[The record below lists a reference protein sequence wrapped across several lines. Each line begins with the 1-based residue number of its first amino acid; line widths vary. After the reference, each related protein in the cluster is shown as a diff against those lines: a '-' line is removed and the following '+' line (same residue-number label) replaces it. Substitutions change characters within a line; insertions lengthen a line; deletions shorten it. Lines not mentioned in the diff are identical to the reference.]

1 MLGRRD
7 DPQAGDFGSGKL
19 KIGTCEL
26 FQIALCRGSGREWP
40 ARHPAVWDE
49 RDVGPCLYHPTVL
62 TKLAHQ
68 AAAGAP
74 APPVV
79 VGWLVLADTALEQ
92 RVIFIFFHCLS
103 LVASIAAARTQV
115 RALLIHRRLL
125 RAHRE
130 RPCRRRTAERG

>member
-1 MLGRRD
+1 
-7 DPQAGDFGSGKL
+7 L

-115 RALLIHRRLL
+115 RFSAIADCC
-125 RAHRE
+125 AH
-130 RPCRRRTAERG
+130 TASGHVAAAPPSVAKNFRGPM

>member
-1 MLGRRD
+1 
-7 DPQAGDFGSGKL
+7 
-19 KIGTCEL
+19 IGTCEL
-26 FQIALCRGSGREWP
+26 FQIALCRTSGREWP

-92 RVIFIFFHCLS
+92 RVIFVFFHCLCLPLVQWS
-103 LVASIAAARTQV
+103 VASIGV
-115 RALLIHRRLL
+115 
-125 RAHRE
+125 
-130 RPCRRRTAERG
+130 AERLTNTAPKADGLFRD